1 MAKKQRLSVAS
12 DQAKRNS
19 QVPYYARGSGDV
31 QEGTG
36 ENFHA
41 PVVHSH
47 EPPEDATASDREL
60 EEALDRELWDYSDD
74 GVKDDIDVDLMEEE
88 EKVSEME
95 EDEEVPENDEDEDV
109 EDKWDDKVDDTSD
122 SEADSDM
129 YAPACWK

>member
-1 MAKKQRLSVAS
+1 MAKKQRLSVGS
-12 DQAKRNS
+12 EQAKRNS

-47 EPPEDATASDREL
+47 GSPREDGTASDREL
-60 EEALDRELWDYSDD
+60 EEALHRELWDYDD
-74 GVKDDIDVDLMEEE
+74 NVNDDIDVDLMEEE
-88 EKVSEME
+88 KVSEME
-95 EDEEVPENDEDEDV
+95 EHEEVPENDEDEDV